1 MSMSDPIADMLTR
14 IRNGQ
19 QARKVSVS
27 MPAAKL
33 KSSVAKVLQDE
44 GYIGEFSTETVD
56 GKPTLTVT
64 LKYFDGK
71 PVIDKVKRISR
82 PGLRQY
88 SGANDIPEVLGGL
101 GIAVVSTS
109 HGLMTGKQARAHGYG
124 GEIICTV
131 S

>member
-33 KSSVAKVLQDE
+33 KSSLAQVLQDE
-44 GYIGEFSTETVD
+44 GYVGSFSTETVD

-71 PVIDKVKRISR
+71 PVIDQIKRISR

-88 SGANDIPEVLGGL
+88 SGASSIPDVLGGL
-101 GIAVVSTS
+101 GISVVSTS
-109 HGLMTGKQARAHGYG
+109 HGLMTGKQARAKGYG
-124 GEIICTV
+124 GEIMCTV

>member
-19 QARKVSVS
+19 QARKVAVS
-27 MPAAKL
+27 MPSAKL
-33 KSSVAKVLQDE
+33 KVNVAKVLKDE
-44 GYIGEFSTETVD
+44 GYIGGFETTD
-56 GKPTLTVT
+56 ESGKPTLNVT

-88 SGANDIPEVLGGL
+88 SSAGDIPDVLGGL

-109 HGLMTGKQARAHGYG
+109 HGVMTGKEAKARGFG

>member
-33 KSSVAKVLQDE
+33 KSSVAQVLQDE
-44 GYIGEFSTETVD
+44 GYVAGYNTEVVE

-71 PVIDKVKRISR
+71 PVIDKIKRISR

-88 SGANDIPEVLGGL
+88 SGANSIPEVLGGL

-109 HGLMTGKQARAHGYG
+109 HGVMTGKQATAQGFG

>member
-1 MSMSDPIADMLTR
+1 MSDPIADMLTR

-44 GYIGEFSTETVD
+44 GYIGGFETSDVA

-71 PVIDKVKRISR
+71 PVIDKIKRISR

-88 SGANDIPEVLGGL
+88 SGANSVPEVLGGL
-101 GIAVVSTS
+101 GIAIVSTS
-109 HGLMTGKQARAHGYG
+109 HGLMTDKQAKAQGYG
-124 GEIICTV
+124 GEIICSV

>member
-33 KSSVAKVLQDE
+33 KSSVAQVLQDE
-44 GYIGEFSTETVD
+44 GYVAGYNTEVVD

-71 PVIDKVKRISR
+71 PVIDKIKRISR

-88 SGANDIPEVLGGL
+88 SGANSIPEVLGGL

-109 HGLMTGKQARAHGYG
+109 HGVMTGKQATAQGFG

>member
-44 GYIGEFSTETVD
+44 GYIGSFSTGEAL
-56 GKPTLTVT
+56 GKPTLTVD

-71 PVIDKVKRISR
+71 PVIDKIKRISR
-82 PGLRQY
+82 PGLRKY
-88 SGANDIPEVLGGL
+88 CAADSIPVVLGGL

-109 HGLMTGKQARAHGYG
+109 HGVMTGKEASARGFG
-124 GEIICTV
+124 GELICTV

>member
-44 GYIGEFSTETVD
+44 GYISGFNTEVVD

-71 PVIDKVKRISR
+71 PVIDKIKRISR

-88 SGANDIPEVLGGL
+88 SGANSIPEVLGGL

-109 HGLMTGKQARAHGYG
+109 HGVMTGKQASSQGFG

>member
-19 QARKVSVS
+19 QARKVTVS
-27 MPAAKL
+27 MPAAKM
-33 KSSVAKVLQDE
+33 KSSIADVLVSE
-44 GYIGEFSTETVD
+44 GYIQSHSTADVD

-71 PVIDKVKRISR
+71 PVIDTLKRVSR
-82 PGLRQY
+82 PGLRRY
-88 SGANDIPEVLGGL
+88 VGRDDMPEVLSGL
-101 GIAVVSTS
+101 GICVVSTS
-109 HGLMTGKQARAHGYG
+109 HGVMTGSSAKAQGYG
-124 GEIICTV
+124 GEVICTV

>member
-19 QARKVSVS
+19 QAKKVTVS
-27 MPAAKL
+27 MPAAKM
-33 KSSVAKVLQDE
+33 KSSIADVLVSE
-44 GYIGEFSTETVD
+44 GYIKSHSTADVE

-71 PVIDKVKRISR
+71 PVIDTLKRVSR
-82 PGLRQY
+82 PGLRRY
-88 SGANDIPEVLGGL
+88 VGRDDMPEVLSGL
-101 GIAVVSTS
+101 GICVVSTS
-109 HGLMTGKQARAHGYG
+109 HGVMTGSNAKAQGYG
-124 GEIICTV
+124 GEVICTV